1 MPRLILKDGNRAL
14 GAISDADVKVLV
26 DELEEEDL
34 ADDDYFIDG
43 ATVSILEAAGASKGL
58 VDMLLAAI
66 GDSEGIDIRWE
77 K

>member
-1 MPRLILKDGNRAL
+1 MPRLILKDSNRFL

-26 DELEEEDL
+26 DQLEEEDM

-43 ATVSILEAAGASKGL
+43 ATVSILESAGASSTL
-58 VDMLLAAI
+58 VELLLGAI
-66 GDSEGIDIRWE
+66 GDSDGIEVRWE

>member
-1 MPRLILKDGNRAL
+1 MLI
-14 GAISDADVKVLV
+14 
-26 DELEEEDL
+26 DELEEEDM

-43 ATVSILEAAGASKGL
+43 ATVSILEAAGASSTL
-58 VDMLLAAI
+58 VELLLGAI

>member
-1 MPRLILKDGNRAL
+1 MPRLVHAESNRFL
-14 GAISDADVKVLV
+14 GVISDADVKVLV

-43 ATVSILEAAGASKGL
+43 ATVSILEAAGASKEM
-58 VDMLLAAI
+58 VSMLLGAI
-66 GDSEGIDIRWE
+66 GDSEGVDIRWE

>member
-1 MPRLILKDGNRAL
+1 MPRLLLKDGNRYL

-26 DELEEEDL
+26 DELEEEDI
-34 ADDDYFIDG
+34 ADTDYFIDSD
-43 ATVSILEAAGASKGL
+43 TVDILEASGASKAM

-66 GDSEGIDIRWE
+66 GDSDGVDVRWE